1 MQKLF
6 NNEKWE
12 NRKIRIE
19 RWFESYLEY
28 LKFLGLNIKNDR
40 PSVFEMIQK
49 NSQNSQIFSFSLYSW
64 VTIFSQWKK
73 TKKDDYLLQNLSKM
87 L

>member
-1 MQKLF
+1 MKSGKK
-6 NNEKWE
+6 EM
-12 NRKIRIE
+12 IRIE

-64 VTIFSQWKK
+64 VTIFSQRKK
-73 TKKDDYLLQNLSKM
+73 NKER
-87 L
+87 

>member
-1 MQKLF
+1 MISGKT
-6 NNEKWE
+6 EI
-12 NRKIRIE
+12 IRIE

-49 NSQNSQIFSFSLYSW
+49 NSQYSQIFSFSLYSW

-73 TKKDDYLLQNLSKM
+73 KQRKMIIYFKICQKCSRKKKQ
-87 L
+87 

>member
-1 MQKLF
+1 MKSGKT
-6 NNEKWE
+6 EM
-12 NRKIRIE
+12 IRIE
-19 RWFESYLEY
+19 LWFKSYLEY
-28 LKFLGLNIKNDR
+28 LKFLGFNIKNGR